1 MRNILA
7 LAVLLP
13 AIGGQVDAQRERGT
27 SDTRIS
33 LGLAIG
39 ATTGTDIWRIQGQP
53 LLDNGGVLDTINL
66 TRSIGAS
73 MSASINLFWFPHRN
87 LGLSGE
93 MMMLGG
99 SFNTSCGLVSA
110 ARTARNQAICTSVN
124 RISATSKAVAVSG
137 GVFFRIRDGSSF
149 SPYATGRLGIA
160 ITQNSA
166 IKVEA
171 FPNGNYGGL
180 NQIIVFSDPAPRH
193 MTPVMMVGFGFTT
206 GILSGY
212 RLRWELRDHV
222 TGFDQVMN
230 ATSSGR
236 LNQTPEHQVSYEHR
250 LSLQFGGEIM
260 LDRPRG
266 TGY

>member
-1 MRNILA
+1 MRDIL
-7 LAVLLP
+7 VLVFMLP
-13 AIGGQVDAQRERGT
+13 SLGGPLDAQRERGE
-27 SDTRIS
+27 SRIS

-39 ATTGTDIWRIQGQP
+39 ATTGTDIWRIQNQP

-99 SFNTSCGLVSA
+99 SFNTSCGLVSS
-110 ARTARNQAICTSVN
+110 ARTTRNQAICTSVN
-124 RISATSKAVAVSG
+124 RISTTSKAVAVSG
-137 GVFFRIRDGSSF
+137 GVFFRIRNRSSF
-149 SPYATGRLGIA
+149 SPYATGRLGVA
-160 ITQNSA
+160 ISQNSA

-171 FPNGNYGGL
+171 FPNGNYAGYS
-180 NQIIVFSDPAPRH
+180 QIVVFSDPAPRH
-193 MTPVMMVGFGFTT
+193 MTPVMMVGLGFTT
-206 GILSGY
+206 GIISGY

-222 TGFDQVMN
+222 TGFDQVLT
-230 ATSSGR
+230 ATSGR
-236 LNQTPEHQVSYEHR
+236 LNQTPAHQVSYEHR
-250 LSLQFGGEIM
+250 LSLQFGGEIL

-266 TGY
+266 AGY